1 MTGIELRGVSV
12 ALDGR
17 PVLRDL
23 TLHIPRGARLG
34 LIGPNGSGKT
44 TLLRAIAGLV
54 PHTGELRVGDA
65 AGGALSRRE
74 LARRIALVPQ
84 HPAVPAGITVTDYV
98 LLGRTP
104 HIPYFGAE
112 SRRDLDIVASVLDH
126 LDLGAFADRRLDSL
140 SGGERQRAVLA
151 RALAQQA
158 PVLLLDEPT
167 TGLDVGHRHARP
179 HRGRPVRRP
188 PGPARRRPG
197 RGRRPRRHGPDRGGH
212 RQALPCVRARAGGS
226 RRRDRGRPGPQV
238 SGEAGGRMSSQPP
251 VDPPARPARRR
262 ATSLVLVNT
271 GDGKGK
277 STAAFGVV
285 LRAVARGWKVCVIQF
300 LKSGRWRTG
309 EEELGRRLGVD
320 WNPLGD
326 GFTWDSEDVEASEV
340 KAAAAWAA
348 ARRVLA
354 SGDYQLVVLDEV
366 TYPMNWGWIDTAEV
380 VAAIRDRPPRV
391 NVVATGRDAPAE
403 LVEVADTVTEMR
415 KVRHAYDSGVVARRG
430 IDF

>member
-1 MTGIELRGVSV
+1 M
-12 ALDGR
+12 
-17 PVLRDL
+17 
-23 TLHIPRGARLG
+23 
-34 LIGPNGSGKT
+34 
-44 TLLRAIAGLV
+44 
-54 PHTGELRVGDA
+54 
-65 AGGALSRRE
+65 
-74 LARRIALVPQ
+74 
-84 HPAVPAGITVTDYV
+84 
-98 LLGRTP
+98 
-104 HIPYFGAE
+104 
-112 SRRDLDIVASVLDH
+112 ASVLDH

-167 TGLDVGHRHARP
+167 TGLDVGHQQQVLELVDPLRDDLDLTVVSAMHDLTLAGQFADQLVLLDG
-179 HRGRPVRRP
+179 GRVAAA
-188 PGPARRRPG
+188 GPAGAVLTEEVIARHYHASVRVLEDPG
-197 RGRRPRRHGPDRGGH
+197 
-212 RQALPCVRARAGGS
+212 
-226 RRRDRGRPGPQV
+226 RRDRGVSRSARGGP
-238 SGEAGGRMSSQPP
+238 AGGVGNPRGPPSPRWVDRRGRWQGELPSPP

-262 ATSLVLVNT
+262 APSLVLVNT

-326 GFTWDSEDVEASEV
+326 GFTWDSEDLEASEA

-380 VAAIRDRPPRV
+380 VAAIRDRPPQV

-430 IDF
+430 IDY